1 MPKLEDLELKIKQTT
16 ANTQGIKGM
25 ATALKNLAESTSK
38 MGDVGNDI
46 KKVSDALRHFPVQ
59 SADSVKGFA
68 TAFLQLKNVSQYS
81 STIASSI
88 RQVSRALNELVDNI
102 DVGKLTA
109 IANAMEKVKDASK
122 FARVGTTV
130 KAAAKGAVGEQSLG
144 DTTEEITE
152 TMEATAESA
161 NEVAEAAVTNM
172 TSALSEWKAA
182 WKDAGEYAKEN
193 LSSLVDKLK
202 KVGSAT
208 VSVGKKLAGVGWNTL
223 KSKVQGLV
231 GSVQNLVHSFARIAM
246 YRALRTA
253 IKAITSGFSEG
264 IKHVYQWAQQV
275 GDKFTSTMDSM
286 ATSAHYLRDSLGAMA
301 SPLLD
306 ALAPAIDAL
315 VEKFVGLLN
324 VVNQFIAAFTG
335 QSTWRKAVKTPTQY
349 SGAMK
354 EATDNTRKA
363 TKAQK
368 ELNKALQGFDEL
380 NVITT
385 NDIKAR
391 KPTSGGGA
399 DSPEVSAT
407 EFVNVPVADWVQ
419 EIKDSIEKGD
429 WAGAGKLLADKLNSI
444 VEKWDAKKWGNDLG
458 QKVENGLKFCLG
470 FMDNFKFEDLGSKIA
485 AAFAGITE
493 KISAEDMGK
502 ALVAPLKAAV
512 KLAKGFFTSDDA
524 KAGFEWI
531 GTTLGVAFNELFS
544 ADMMNSLG
552 ETIGGMINDA
562 IAFAASFITT
572 ADFAAAGENIMSG
585 LFTAIEN
592 IDWINAGELVAS
604 LATGLLDAVL
614 NAIGYAITHIDE
626 ILSAIFQF
634 VGAILKKLW
643 EWLIEKVSGLVGDF
657 LDFLNEKLFPSEPA
671 NAPATNDRKDGYG
684 AMLPSGTEAPVETSY
699 TAKVKL
705 LYESDSNSYSKT
717 KKVLDKLAETKT
729 TKFEVKTKNY
739 QVTKDKITKISGNKT
754 VTIYAKKDKD
764 SFKTVSN
771 AIDKISI
778 DRTATIKFKPVIEL
792 SAGKS
797 NSVTLASAKQFSFLV
812 DHRANGGYP
821 DQGSLFVAGEVPGQ
835 TEMVG
840 NINGRTGVAS
850 GAEITGI
857 ADAVYNT
864 GETEAE
870 LLRQQN
876 NLLRQILS
884 KGFNVNL
891 APTAAAGKWVNQ
903 ATTAYAR
910 ATG

>member
-1 MPKLEDLELKIKQTT
+1 MPKLEDLELKIKQTSV
-16 ANTQGIKGM
+16 NTKGIKNLTDALRQLSVSTTTLNGASQAIERLGAALKSIDAIK
-25 ATALKNLAESTSK
+25 ATALANTARGMASLFRAVEKSSASAD
-38 MGDVGNDI
+38 GI
-46 KKVSDALRHFPVQ
+46 KKLGWAIE
-59 SADSVKGFA
+59 AM
-68 TAFLQLKNVSQYS
+68 
-81 STIASSI
+81 I
-88 RQVSRALNELVDNI
+88 DNI
-102 DVGKLTA
+102 DIGKLSD
-109 IANAMEKVKDASK
+109 IS
-122 FARVGTTV
+122 
-130 KAAAKGAVGEQSLG
+130 
-144 DTTEEITE
+144 
-152 TMEATAESA
+152 
-161 NEVAEAAVTNM
+161 
-172 TSALSEWKAA
+172 SALSEIKKAA
-182 WKDAGEYAKEN
+182 SGFQKIAVTSPEN
-193 LSSLVDKLK
+193 LGSTTEETTSDAVSEVGEAAASSAS
-202 KVGSAT
+202 KVERFKNA
-208 VSVGKKLAGVGWNTL
+208 L
-223 KSKVQGLV
+223 KSLARDAANDAVGILKNLMTTIKALAVGAKYAGGWLLKLGKSMLQTGWDRMKSKIQGVV
-231 GSVQNLVHSFARIAM
+231 GTVNNLFRSFARIAM

-253 IKAITSGFSEG
+253 IKAITTGFSEG

-444 VEKWDAKKWGNDLG
+444 VEKWDAKKWGNNLG
-458 QKVENGLKFCLG
+458 QKVENGLKFYLG

-502 ALVAPLKAAV
+502 ALVAHVKAAV

-585 LFTAIEN
+585 LFTAIET
-592 IDWINAGELVAS
+592 IDWATAGDIVGK
-604 LATGLLDAVL
+604 LATGLLDAII
-614 NAIGYAITHIDE
+614 AGIDYAITHIDV
-626 ILSAIFQF
+626 IFQAIFDF
-634 VGAILKKLW
+634 LGALLSHIW
-643 EWLIEKVSGLVGDF
+643 EWLTEKFGGLIKDF
-657 LDFLNEKLFPSEPA
+657 FGWLTDNLDNGNEDEG
-671 NAPATNDRKDGYG
+671 NNRKDG
-684 AMLPSGTEAPVETSY
+684 AVSMTPFDNSSSSEAPVETSY

-705 LYESDSNSYSKT
+705 LYESDSNTYSKT